1 VEYLELS
8 TLRKDTE
15 CMDDCR
21 AFDNDNERV
30 KQSRPEKKEINPM
43 GDEMENVVYVA
54 EDESRSPPPVQTAGT
69 GGMAQVKAGRDRA
82 RYDVYF
88 TDRRIIAAVI
98 FSTSELS
105 GWGPAAQFQTVA
117 AGTLWKKKKKERRAQ
132 FRGRSPD
139 EILRLHPESYE
150 VPYEHIQSVRVKKG
164 LAGAKLRVEIVGQ
177 GRFDIPIPKS
187 KIKEIGNILS
197 LQMPG
202 KVQM

>member
-1 VEYLELS
+1 
-8 TLRKDTE
+8 
-15 CMDDCR
+15 
-21 AFDNDNERV
+21 
-30 KQSRPEKKEINPM
+30 
-43 GDEMENVVYVA
+43 MENVVYVA
-54 EDESRSPPPVQTAGT
+54 EDESRSPPPIQTAGM
-69 GGMAQVKAGRDRA
+69 GSMAQVKVGRNHA

-105 GWGPAAQFQTVA
+105 EWGPAAQFQTVA
-117 AGTLWKKKKKERRAQ
+117 AGTLWKKKKKERRAR

-164 LAGAKLRVEIVGQ
+164 LAGAKLQVEIVGQ
-177 GRFDIPIPKS
+177 GRFDIPIPKN
-187 KIKEIGNILS
+187 KIKEIGNMLS
-197 LQMPG
+197 LQIPG